1 MADPRPLFPHRGLIA
16 AAMLAV
22 LAVVTGAALYVRPLS
37 SDAQLAHAQG
47 KAATTVSAVLG
58 VRG

>member
-16 AAMLAV
+16 AAMLTV
-22 LAVVTGAALYVRPLS
+22 LSVVTGAALYVRPLS
-37 SDAQLAHAQG
+37 SDAQLAHGQG

>member
-1 MADPRPLFPHRGLIA
+1 MADPRPLFPHSGLIA
-16 AAMLAV
+16 AAMLTV
-22 LAVVTGAALYVRPLS
+22 LAAVTAAALYVRPLS
-37 SDAQLAHAQG
+37 SDAQLARGQG

>member
-16 AAMLAV
+16 AAMLSI
-22 LAVVTGAALYVRPLS
+22 LAIVTGAALYVRPLS
-37 SDAQLAHAQG
+37 EAQPAHAQG

>member
-1 MADPRPLFPHRGLIA
+1 MADPRPLFPHARLIA
-16 AAMLAV
+16 AAMLVV
-22 LAVVTGAALYVRPLS
+22 LTAVTGAALYVRPLS
-37 SDAQLAHAQG
+37 SDAQLAHGQG

>member
-1 MADPRPLFPHRGLIA
+1 MADPRPLFPHRRLIA
-16 AAMLAV
+16 AVMVGV

-37 SDAQLAHAQG
+37 EAQPAHAQG
-47 KAATTVSAVLG
+47 NAATVSAVLG